1 MIDSIGLK
9 VNRTAILYRA
19 RSLWKWPWRL
29 LRRRA
34 SAVRWDSSKRC
45 RGIASVCAFGILAT
59 GLPVGS
65 SAKSADRGKAPD
77 FGPNVII
84 LDPTAPQS
92 EIQSR
97 IDAIAQEQ
105 KLAQFGQGRFAIL
118 LKPGT
123 YTLDAKIAFYTQLA
137 GLGLSPDDVTIHGHV
152 QSLAMAGPWSVLVS
166 FWRSAENM
174 CVIPPDGTD
183 HWAVSQAAPYRRM
196 HVRGNLFL
204 HDNGPGSG
212 GFIADSEIEG
222 TVDANWQQQWF
233 TRNSSI
239 RGWHGGLWN
248 MVFVGVDGAPTATP
262 ENVDP
267 SKVAIPGSP
276 VVTSISETPVI
287 AERPF
292 LYVDQA
298 GAFKVFVPSPRD
310 NSQSISWASGS
321 PAGKSLSMSRFFLAK
336 PTMSAAE
343 INGEL
348 NRGKSLILTPG
359 IYHVAEPIRIT
370 HPDTIVMGLGLA
382 TILPENGAIAMT
394 VADVGGV
401 KISGILFDAGAVNSP
416 TLLEVGPEGS
426 STNHAADPTFL
437 YDIFARIGGTGAA
450 GATQSVVVNSNNVV
464 GDDLW
469 LWRADHGKDVGWNTN
484 TAANGLVVNG
494 NDVTMYGLFVEHY
507 QQYQVLWNGERGR
520 TYFFQNEIPY
530 DPPSQAAY
538 MAGQTPG
545 WSSYKVAPS
554 VKQHEAWGMG
564 SYIYEPKHP
573 EIVLA
578 HSFETPDSSGIE
590 FRNLITFSLGPG
602 KGTIEHVI
610 NDYGPI
616 AHQTKFTD
624 PGSLVAAYPPK

>member
-1 MIDSIGLK
+1 M
-9 VNRTAILYRA
+9 
-19 RSLWKWPWRL
+19 
-29 LRRRA
+29 
-34 SAVRWDSSKRC
+34 
-45 RGIASVCAFGILAT
+45 CALGILAA
-59 GLPVGS
+59 GLPAVS
-65 SAKSADRGKAPD
+65 SAKSTNRGKAPD

-84 LDPTAPQS
+84 LDPTMPQA

-105 KLAQFGQGRFAIL
+105 KLAQFGQGRYAIF

-174 CVIPPDGTD
+174 CVIPPDGAD

-222 TVDANWQQQWF
+222 AVDANWQQQWF

-248 MVFVGVDGAPTATP
+248 MVFVGVDGAPPATP

-276 VVTSISETPVI
+276 VLTDIPETPVI
-287 AERPF
+287 AEKPF
-292 LYVDQA
+292 LYVDKA
-298 GAFKVFVPSPRD
+298 GAFKVFVPSLKS
-310 NSQSISWASGS
+310 NSQSISWANGP

-343 INGEL
+343 INSEL
-348 NRGKSLILTPG
+348 SRGKSLVLTPG
-359 IYHVAEPIRIT
+359 IYQVAEPIRIT
-370 HPDTIVMGLGLA
+370 HPETIVMGLGLA

-416 TLLEVGPEGS
+416 ILLEVGPEGS
-426 STNHAADPTFL
+426 SKNHAADPIFL
-437 YDIFARIGGTGAA
+437 YDIFARIGGAGAA
-450 GATQSVVVNSNNVV
+450 GAAQSVVVNSHNVV

-469 LWRADHGKDVGWNTN
+469 LWRADHGKDVGWDTN
-484 TAANGLVVNG
+484 PAANGLVVNG

-538 MAGQTPG
+538 RAGKTPG
-545 WSSYKVAPS
+545 WSSYKVAAN

-578 HSFETPDSSGIE
+578 HSFETPDSSRIE

-616 AHQTKFTD
+616 AHQAKFTD
-624 PGSLVAAYPPK
+624 PGSLVTAYPPK

>member
-1 MIDSIGLK
+1 MIDLVGRK
-9 VNRTAILYRA
+9 VSRTAIPYRA
-19 RSLWKWPWRL
+19 TLLGKWPWRL
-29 LRRRA
+29 LRWRA
-34 SAVRWDSSKRC
+34 SAVRSHPGKPRKR
-45 RGIASVCAFGILAT
+45 IASVCALGILAA

-65 SAKSADRGKAPD
+65 SAKSTDRGKTPD
-77 FGPNVII
+77 FGPNVVI
-84 LDPTAPQS
+84 LDSAMPQA

-105 KLAQFGQGRFAIL
+105 KLAQFGQGRYAIF

-123 YTLDAKIAFYTQLA
+123 YTLEAKIAFYTQLA

-204 HDNGPGSG
+204 HDSGPGSG
-212 GFIADSEIEG
+212 GFIADSQIEG
-222 TVDANWQQQWF
+222 IVDANWQQQWF

-239 RGWHGGLWN
+239 RGWHAGLWN
-248 MVFVGVDGAPTATP
+248 IVFVGVDGAPPATP

-267 SKVAIPGSP
+267 NTVAVPGSP
-276 VVTSISETPVI
+276 VITAVPETPAI
-287 AERPF
+287 AEKPF
-292 LYVDQA
+292 LYVDKA
-298 GAFKVFVPSPRD
+298 GAFKVFVPSLRS
-310 NSQSISWASGS
+310 NSQSIGWAHGS
-321 PAGKSLSMSRFFLAK
+321 TSGKSLSISRFFLAK
-336 PTMSAAE
+336 PTMSTAE
-343 INGEL
+343 INREL
-348 NRGKSLILTPG
+348 SRGKSLILTPG
-359 IYHVAEPIRIT
+359 IYHVSEPIRIAR
-370 HPDTIVMGLGLA
+370 PDTIVMGLGLA
-382 TILPENGAIAMT
+382 TIVPQNGVIAMT

-401 KISGILFDAGAVNSP
+401 RISGILFDAGTVNSP
-416 TLLEVGPEGS
+416 ILLQVGPERS

-437 YDIFARIGGTGAA
+437 YDVFARIGGTGAA
-450 GATQSVVVNSNNVV
+450 SAAQSVVVNSNNVV

-469 LWRADHGKDVGWNTN
+469 LWRADHGKGVGWDTN

-494 NDVTMYGLFVEHY
+494 NNVTMYGLFVEHY

-538 MAGQTPG
+538 MAGQTLG
-545 WSSYKVAPS
+545 WSSYKVAAS

-578 HSFETPDSSGIE
+578 HSFESPDSSGIE

-616 AHQTKFTD
+616 AHQMKFTD
-624 PGSLVAAYPPK
+624 PGSLVTIYPPK